1 VKISNRVVKITYFIE
16 ISPKNSGIS
25 FIFRVKIAS
34 ILENIVIFARENK
47 LLDMGGG
54 ENKKHKKIA
63 GLNRYQFFIVTALI
77 AMLFFFSDS
86 SLLKKAQ
93 YDRQIKELKKQI
105 EFYRAQ
111 IDTNKTK
118 LNELQSNKDDLEK
131 FARENYLMKKEN
143 EEVFIIE

>member
-1 VKISNRVVKITYFIE
+1 MEENG
-16 ISPKNSGIS
+16 KN
-25 FIFRVKIAS
+25 
-34 ILENIVIFARENK
+34 
-47 LLDMGGG
+47 
-54 ENKKHKKIA
+54 KHRKIA
-63 GLNRYQFFIVTALI
+63 GLNRYQLFVIVTLI

-86 SLLKKAQ
+86 SLLKRMQ
-93 YDRQIKELKKQI
+93 YDRQIKELQKQI